1 MKALKI
7 IGIILFSILAGLYL
21 YFYAAA
27 PIITVSKLNGRV
39 TSDTVFMKKHKSMAN
54 FPKLLPEIKEKS
66 FLEAQLSLAKR
77 DSIGIVINLKDST
90 VSLVMKGVT
99 IRSSKMLDYKKDRV
113 LDGINGPAYY
123 KYFSNPLTNVSE
135 YCSMIKEPIEKK
147 TAPKDTIEALKHLII
162 PDSVACEPAYY
173 SATLSNGLNLIMV
186 QSVWETEAEKEIEK
200 KFKSDMNHQ
209 KFLLG
214 RIKGLAK
221 KEGADY
227 KPTILIKL
235 SKYDIRAIYR
245 GTPWKPGIVIYY

>member
-1 MKALKI
+1 
-7 IGIILFSILAGLYL
+7 
-21 YFYAAA
+21 
-27 PIITVSKLNGRV
+27 
-39 TSDTVFMKKHKSMAN
+39 
-54 FPKLLPEIKEKS
+54 
-66 FLEAQLSLAKR
+66 
-77 DSIGIVINLKDST
+77 
-90 VSLVMKGVT
+90 
-99 IRSSKMLDYKKDRV
+99 
-113 LDGINGPAYY
+113 
-123 KYFSNPLTNVSE
+123 
-135 YCSMIKEPIEKK
+135 MIKEPIEKK

-173 SATLSNGLNLIMV
+173 SATLSNGINLIMV
-186 QSVWETEAEKEIEK
+186 QPLWETEAEKEIEK

-209 KFLLG
+209 KFFLS